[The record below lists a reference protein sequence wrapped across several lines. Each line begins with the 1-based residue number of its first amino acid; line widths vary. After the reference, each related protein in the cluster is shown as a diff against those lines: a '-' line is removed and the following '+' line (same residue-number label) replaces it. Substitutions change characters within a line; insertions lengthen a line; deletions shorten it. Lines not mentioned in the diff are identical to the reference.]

1 MCINTQKPKALLVTG
16 KRLRRRVDQ
25 DTGMLEVVTDT
36 AKIEQVAS
44 HKILGSIIDEDL
56 TYEVHV
62 DELCMQQHF
71 RATSDERFPCGSF
84 FLRISD
90 FLCFEGTNF
99 SIRTDCFFLAG
110 N

>member
-44 HKILGSIIDEDL
+44 HKILGSFIDEDL

-71 RATSDERFPCGSF
+71 RATRPFSPYRVVRLRVIGSLRE
-84 FLRISD
+84 FL
-90 FLCFEGTNF
+90 FE
-99 SIRTDCFFLAG
+99 D
-110 N
+110 